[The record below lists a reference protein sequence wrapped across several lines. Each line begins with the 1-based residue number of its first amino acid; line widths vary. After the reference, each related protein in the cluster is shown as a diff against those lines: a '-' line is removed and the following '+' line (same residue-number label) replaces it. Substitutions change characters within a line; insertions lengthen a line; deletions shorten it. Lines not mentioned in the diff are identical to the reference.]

1 MSFRDF
7 LSLGTADTDNTAQRH
22 GTNTGNFAP
31 QSNIQDVA
39 KAFWYAKDA
48 STEEELEQ
56 KLKEYVDMQSAKVVR
71 VYVYGDGDEDF
82 LETREDAEMLADPGF
97 KVHPALA
104 REIDDE
110 LTLMSRDEMRK
121 YFKDHPNTTP
131 RRG

>member
-1 MSFRDF
+1 MMSFRDF
-7 LSLGTADTDNTAQRH
+7 LSLGTADNTTQRH

-56 KLKEYVDMQSAKVVR
+56 KLKEYAELQCARVVK

-82 LETREDAEMLADPGF
+82 LEDREDAEMLADPGF
-97 KVHPALA
+97 KIRPSLA
-104 REIDDE
+104 RVVDE
-110 LTLMSRDEMRK
+110 KMTLMSKNEMRQ